1 MASVR
6 EFAITHISSGLRT
19 LDGSSLSWS
28 PTGLSSHTLDG
39 IVVLTNNPQ
48 KSECNWKVVH
58 AGEGTIVTTAP
69 EKKDLVIQKKTAAF
83 TLQDPITLCG
93 LEVHPTTDPLVF
105 VSNTSGLAI
114 PKIDHL
120 FQGSLNTLL
129 RAGLA
134 GQDFVTKLAMGTTT
148 QTILRNQCLLEQM
161 VRTSIVQTARKHPE
175 LAALTITG
183 SPGWILYPAGHGV
196 RLKACAEFPVAII
209 EQPTCHADIPV
220 QLENTSQVMY
230 MDALTRTLLPSSYEI
245 SCTDPT
251 LPIVKIRS
259 TLYTLAPHLTP
270 LPGISPLQSR
280 LLGVDRSWMAP
291 GDRLY
296 PDEIIFALNRP
307 DDHMSRKSE
316 VERQLIKLGDGSF
329 QQVQDSLGVFDSLKP
344 IAPKIMSSY
353 SLIKYNGQIHR
364 TRQYQ
369 MTTTQ
374 SLPRVKVQGSISDGV
389 FQIVYDISL
398 AGTVLLFL
406 FLLLCTVQMLK
417 ALINIIILLYNFLY
431 SVIFLF
437 NWRRNRGH
445 KYELISLVLFLIM
458 TNKFVFGEQLCGL
471 KGLPDEMSVA
481 ESDGYQD
488 DFISNF
494 NNTFKNISSKEEIL
508 YAYDG
513 SHSSD
518 TEIIVRY
525 AGFFHRTT
533 PTDCGSFL
541 FENKTILPHAAFGY
555 NDNRDFYLMSKFPT
569 QTKSKKLV
577 FHVRNTIK
585 YVTQQIQTMDFLEQ
599 AQTYTY
605 QLGTVKMCSNIHYL
619 LKYITVQP

>member
-1 MASVR
+1 
-6 EFAITHISSGLRT
+6 
-19 LDGSSLSWS
+19 
-28 PTGLSSHTLDG
+28 
-39 IVVLTNNPQ
+39 
-48 KSECNWKVVH
+48 
-58 AGEGTIVTTAP
+58 
-69 EKKDLVIQKKTAAF
+69 
-83 TLQDPITLCG
+83 
-93 LEVHPTTDPLVF
+93 
-105 VSNTSGLAI
+105 
-114 PKIDHL
+114 
-120 FQGSLNTLL
+120 
-129 RAGLA
+129 
-134 GQDFVTKLAMGTTT
+134 
-148 QTILRNQCLLEQM
+148 
-161 VRTSIVQTARKHPE
+161 
-175 LAALTITG
+175 
-183 SPGWILYPAGHGV
+183 
-196 RLKACAEFPVAII
+196 
-209 EQPTCHADIPV
+209 
-220 QLENTSQVMY
+220 MY

-406 FLLLCTVQMLK
+406 FLLL
-417 ALINIIILLYNFLY
+417 
-431 SVIFLF
+431 S
-437 NWRRNRGH
+437 
-445 KYELISLVLFLIM
+445 
-458 TNKFVFGEQLCGL
+458 
-471 KGLPDEMSVA
+471 
-481 ESDGYQD
+481 
-488 DFISNF
+488 
-494 NNTFKNISSKEEIL
+494 
-508 YAYDG
+508 
-513 SHSSD
+513 
-518 TEIIVRY
+518 
-525 AGFFHRTT
+525 
-533 PTDCGSFL
+533 
-541 FENKTILPHAAFGY
+541 FGY